1 MSIAILGL
9 NFHHADSSACLVI
22 DGNLIAAIAEER
34 LTRSKRDS
42 SFPKNAIEKVLKIG
56 NIDLKDLNY
65 IAYSRNENANLI
77 QKIRYSINNLNTS
90 IPAYLTSK

>member
-42 SFPKNAIEKVLKIG
+42 SFPKNAIKKVLEIIKI
-56 NIDLKDLNY
+56 
-65 IAYSRNENANLI
+65 
-77 QKIRYSINNLNTS
+77 
-90 IPAYLTSK
+90 

>member
-34 LTRSKRDS
+34 LTRSKMI
-42 SFPKNAIEKVLKIG
+42 F
-56 NIDLKDLNY
+56 
-65 IAYSRNENANLI
+65 
-77 QKIRYSINNLNTS
+77 T
-90 IPAYLTSK
+90 